1 MTDEHANVIR
11 LLKYV
16 GPVFTFAILFNIPK
30 FFEATVKFNEKS
42 EDPDK
47 PHLAV
52 TDFRLN
58 PDYAI
63 YYNNWTRLAILGI
76 IPAVLLIFFNA
87 KIYQDIRVSTF
98 SSEYLDK
105 FLLYVNLHGL
115 NQQFLNIWLI
125 TLFRRERL
133 DDVLR
138 TLNLRRR
145 DSPPTEVVIQLNR
158 QL

>member
-1 MTDEHANVIR
+1 MTDEHANVLR

-30 FFEATVKFNEKS
+30 FFEATVKFDEKS

-52 TDFRLN
+52 TNFRLN

-98 SSEYLDK
+98 YQNMWIHFS
-105 FLLYVNLHGL
+105 FM
-115 NQQFLNIWLI
+115 
-125 TLFRRERL
+125 REIYM
-133 DDVLR
+133 D
-138 TLNLRRR
+138 
-145 DSPPTEVVIQLNR
+145 
-158 QL
+158 